1 MKILD
6 REVEFDFS
14 DVESYKRYENALEK
28 YMQSIQETKQLEGK
42 EGVGREKLC
51 KIVYDFFDDLLG
63 QGSAIQILGE
73 KPNFKRS
80 LEAMYGVLEEKQK
93 SDKEI
98 SDILGKYDINNE
110 FINS

>member
-1 MKILD
+1 MK
-6 REVEFDFS
+6 
-14 DVESYKRYENALEK
+14 K
-28 YMQSIQETKQLEGK
+28 IQETKQLEGK
-42 EGVGREKLC
+42 EGDGRDKFC
-51 KIVYDFFDDLLG
+51 KIIYDFFDELLG

-110 FINS
+110 LINS

>member
-28 YMQSIQETKQLEGK
+28 YMEKVNETKQFQGTEGEGK
-42 EGVGREKLC
+42 EKLC
-51 KIVYDFFDDLLG
+51 KIIYDFFDDLLG

-73 KPNFKRS
+73 KLNFKKS
-80 LEAMYGVLEEKQK
+80 LKAMYGVLEEKQK

-110 FINS
+110 LINS